1 MIDSAV
7 VLLWLDGRLPWAALL
22 IVLVRDGLLI
32 GGYRLVRD
40 RGYEFEVST
49 LGKTATWVLYAGI
62 VGVIASDPG
71 TDWPLALFWTGVA
84 LAVAA
89 AVEYI
94 VGAVRTVE
102 R

>member
-1 MIDSAV
+1 
-7 VLLWLDGRLPWAALL
+7 VLLWLDGRLPWAALV

-62 VGVIASDPG
+62 TGVIASDQG
-71 TDWPLALFWTGVA
+71 TDWPLWLFWAGVA

-89 AVEYI
+89 AVQYVVE
-94 VGAVRTVE
+94 AVRTVE